1 MTELF
6 NYYNALGI
14 PFDATDE
21 EIRTAYR
28 EAARRA
34 HPDTSQKPDTA
45 ENFIKIQKAYEVLS
59 NPDQRSNYDLTLPLT
74 FTKPPILL
82 TTFYSRASIL
92 KTGESQLLYVLLKL
106 AADSDQLNFTNPPL
120 NVCLVIDRSTSMQ
133 GIVMDTVKNT
143 AIEIV
148 RRLRP
153 EDIISVVSFSDKAD
167 VIVPAGM
174 NQERTKVENSIYM
187 LNPGGGTEIFKGLE
201 KGFEEVKRFR
211 TPKAV
216 NHIILIT
223 DGRTYGDEPACE
235 FLADQA
241 AHLKIG
247 ISCFGIGGK
256 WNDIFLDRLAART
269 GGSSMFI
276 SKPKDVDVLIKAKF
290 RGLGDCFADRVF
302 LKFEVGSGAELR
314 YAFRLQPE
322 TSPLE
327 KDSPLQLGSIHQG
340 TRLEVLLELL
350 VHPISSEKGN
360 LNLVKGRL
368 FFDIPHR
375 ADPQYSMRVDISR
388 PSSHDPDPMPP
399 PQMII
404 QAMNQLTL
412 YRMQERARQ
421 DVAKGNVKDATRRLQ
436 YLATNLLSQGQR
448 DLARTVL
455 GEAANIQ
462 QHSSFSEDGE
472 KRIKYG
478 TRALMLPPP
487 KEEKGL

>member
-6 NYYNALGI
+6 NYYNLLGI

-34 HPDTSQKPDTA
+34 HPDTSQNPESA
-45 ENFIKIQKAYEVLS
+45 ENFLKIQKAYDVLS
-59 NPDQRSNYDLTLPLT
+59 NSEQRSNYDITLPTT

-82 TTFYSRASIL
+82 TALYSRASL
-92 KTGESQLLYVLLKL
+92 QKTGESQLLYVLLTL
-106 AADSDQLNFTNPPL
+106 AANSDQPKFSNPPL

-143 AIEIV
+143 AVEVV
-148 RRLRP
+148 RHLRS

-174 NQERTKVENSIYM
+174 NQDKIKVENSIYM
-187 LNPGGGTEIFKGLE
+187 LHPGGGTEIFKGLE

-211 TPKAV
+211 TLKAV

-247 ISCFGIGGK
+247 ISSFGIGGK
-256 WNDIFLDRLAART
+256 WNDAFLDRLAAKT
-269 GGSSMFI
+269 GGSSMYI
-276 SKPKDVDVLIKAKF
+276 SKPKDVEVLLKEKF
-290 RGLGDCFADRVF
+290 RGLGDCFADRAF
-302 LKFEVGSGAELR
+302 LKFEIGSGAELR

-327 KDSPLQLGSIHQG
+327 KDSPIQLGSIHQG

-350 VHPISSEKGN
+350 IHPISSEKRS
-360 LNLVKGRL
+360 LDLIKGRL

-388 PSSHDPDPMPP
+388 PTSHDPDPMPP
-399 PQMII
+399 PQMIV
-404 QAMNQLTL
+404 QSMNQLTL

-421 DVAKGNVKDATRRLQ
+421 DVAKGNIKEATRRLQ
-436 YLATNLLSQGQR
+436 YLATNLLSQGQQ

-462 QHSSFSEDGE
+462 QHSSFSENGE

-478 TRALMLPPP
+478 TRALLLPPP

>member
-6 NYYNALGI
+6 NYYNLLGI
-14 PFDATDE
+14 PYDATDE
-21 EIRTAYR
+21 EIRSAYR

-34 HPDTSQKPDTA
+34 HPDTSQNPETA
-45 ENFIKIQKAYEVLS
+45 DNFIKIQKAYEVLS
-59 NPDQRSNYDLTLPLT
+59 NPDQRSSYDLTLPPT
-74 FTKPPILL
+74 FTRPPILL
-82 TTFYSRASIL
+82 TALYSRASIQRIA
-92 KTGESQLLYVLLKL
+92 EPQLLYVLLKL
-106 AADSDQLNFTNPPL
+106 AAHPDQAKYVNPPL

-143 AIEIV
+143 AIEVI
-148 RRLRP
+148 RQLRP

-167 VIVPAGM
+167 VVVSAGI
-174 NQERTKVENSIYM
+174 NQDRTNLENSIHM

-235 FLADQA
+235 YLADQA

-247 ISCFGIGGK
+247 ISSLGIGGK
-256 WNDIFLDRLAART
+256 WNDAFLDRLSAKT
-269 GGSSMFI
+269 GGSSMYI
-276 SKPKDVDVLIKAKF
+276 SKPKDVEVLLKEKF
-290 RGLGDCFADRVF
+290 RGLGDCFADRAF
-302 LKFEVGSGAELR
+302 LKFEIGTGVEIQ

-327 KDSPLQLGSIHQG
+327 KDSPIQLGSIHQG

-350 VHPISSEKGN
+350 VHPINSEKGT
-360 LNLVKGRL
+360 LNLIKGRL

-375 ADPQYSMRVDISR
+375 TDPQYSMRVVISR

-399 PQMII
+399 PQGII

-412 YRMQERARQ
+412 YRMQDRARQ
-421 DVAKGNVKDATRRLQ
+421 DVAKGNLKDATRRLQ
-436 YLATNLLSQGQR
+436 YLATSLLSQGQR

-487 KEEKGL
+487 KEEKEL